1 MWGNQGASARRR
13 LPPRRP
19 PRIQEPQP
27 RNGLLLRL
35 FFGRVLGRD
44 QCVALLRDARD
55 RSQAQLGEYEGLL
68 AHLTATEGHLP
79 DFPYMRLTLL
89 AGIHQCRASLAW
101 AEECLNDLA
110 GDDTP

>member
-1 MWGNQGASARRR
+1 M
-13 LPPRRP
+13 
-19 PRIQEPQP
+19 
-27 RNGLLLRL
+27 
-35 FFGRVLGRD
+35 
-44 QCVALLRDARD
+44 ALLRDARD